1 MHNQYE
7 STEKWYIVVVK
18 KVSYS
23 KAQALLKKL
32 GYSFYMPIQKQ
43 LHYWSDRKKWV
54 NVPILRPYIFIHT
67 NLKDRK
73 LLFENTDFFYFL
85 KKEGRLATS
94 SEKEIEH
101 LRMLCSSQQAVSVQP
116 CCIKQGDKV
125 EIISGPLSGMQGYTF
140 QESGKNRFQIQIESL
155 GQFASIEIESSRLRV
170 LA

>member
-1 MHNQYE
+1 MHTQYE
-7 STEKWYIVVVK
+7 SSEKWYIVVVK
-18 KVSYS
+18 KITYS
-23 KAQALLKKL
+23 NAQCLLQRL

-54 NVPILRPYIFIHT
+54 NVPILRPYIFVYT

-73 LLFENTDFFYFL
+73 FLFENSDFFYFL

-94 SEKEIEH
+94 SESEIEH
-101 LRMLCSSQQAVSVQP
+101 LKMLCNSQDAVSIQP
-116 CCIKQGDKV
+116 KPVKQGDKV